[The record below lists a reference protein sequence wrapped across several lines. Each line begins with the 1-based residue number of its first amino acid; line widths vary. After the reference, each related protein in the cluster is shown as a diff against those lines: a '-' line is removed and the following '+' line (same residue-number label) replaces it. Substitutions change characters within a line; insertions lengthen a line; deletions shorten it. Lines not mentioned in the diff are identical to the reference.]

1 MKKSNSK
8 WNQNSANRK
17 WDKNKWT
24 SKASKWK
31 WMFLVLKSMV
41 IKSIAVRIHVE
52 HTRLNARQKNS
63 VAKYT
68 YGYSSK
74 YTYTTN
80 TSIDMGINVRG
91 ISRSVSCLYVRL
103 TLYAPP
109 IQLGFYLLTSSKIHW
124 FSSLRLM
131 WRMCVLVQ
139 MMMPVLCCAVQCQW
153 RRTSFTITL
162 NTLSHLDST
171 LQQDSYVQYSLCIYT
186 CCECALCIYIDAY
199 WMYPY
204 DKR

>member
-1 MKKSNSK
+1 
-8 WNQNSANRK
+8 
-17 WDKNKWT
+17 
-24 SKASKWK
+24 
-31 WMFLVLKSMV
+31 MFLVLKSMV

-139 MMMPVLCCAVQCQW
+139 MMMPVLCCAVSVASYLVYYNAEHFIPFGFNSSTRFIC
-153 RRTSFTITL
+153 TI
-162 NTLSHLDST
+162 LS
-171 LQQDSYVQYSLCIYT
+171 
-186 CCECALCIYIDAY
+186 
-199 WMYPY
+199 MYLY
-204 DKR
+204 ML

>member
-1 MKKSNSK
+1 MNIEGIEGIEMKVNVF
-8 WNQNSANRK
+8 SAE
-17 WDKNKWT
+17 
-24 SKASKWK
+24 
-31 WMFLVLKSMV
+31 
-41 IKSIAVRIHVE
+41 IHG
-52 HTRLNARQKNS
+52 HKIDCRKNS
-63 VAKYT
+63 CRTHTFKCPKKNSIAKYT
-68 YGYSSK
+68 YEYSSK

-139 MMMPVLCCAVQCQW
+139 MMMPVLCCAV
-153 RRTSFTITL
+153 SVASYLVYYNAEHFIPFGF
-162 NTLSHLDST
+162 NSST
-171 LQQDSYVQYSLCIYT
+171 RFIYKILYV
-186 CCECALCIYIDAY
+186 
-199 WMYPY
+199 
-204 DKR
+204 